1 MTAKIL
7 ASADGLSGSLAVG
20 ANEAFAFKPI
30 DGGLELSQ
38 DGIIFQTVDTNG
50 KVVFPQNSALTS
62 FVKVT
67 TANGFGSTRTGVRR
81 FTTVLSQIGSDI
93 TYEDSAANGA
103 SFTINTNGIYAIT
116 YVDSSSEAADYG
128 VSINT
133 AANGAPASL
142 ADILLEVTSSTANH
156 RDGPSFIQPLVAG
169 SVLRPYSSAAN
180 TGSTGK
186 AWFMIVRIG

>member
-1 MTAKIL
+1 MTAKIT

-20 ANEAFAFKPI
+20 ANEAFQFKPVS
-30 DGGLELSQ
+30 GGLELSQ
-38 DGIIFQTVDTNG
+38 DGITFQTVDTSG
-50 KVVFPQNSALTS
+50 KVVFPQNSVLTS

-81 FTTVLSQIGSDI
+81 FTTVLSQVGSDI
-93 TYEDSAANGA
+93 TYADSAANGS
-103 SFTINTNGIYAIT
+103 SFTINTDGIYAIT
-116 YVDSSSEAADYG
+116 YVDSSTGAADYG

-133 AANGAPASL
+133 ADNGQPSNL
-142 ADILLEVTSSTANH
+142 ADILLEVTSSSASH

-169 SVLRPYSSAAN
+169 SVLRPYSSATS

-186 AWFMIVRIG
+186 AWFMITRIG